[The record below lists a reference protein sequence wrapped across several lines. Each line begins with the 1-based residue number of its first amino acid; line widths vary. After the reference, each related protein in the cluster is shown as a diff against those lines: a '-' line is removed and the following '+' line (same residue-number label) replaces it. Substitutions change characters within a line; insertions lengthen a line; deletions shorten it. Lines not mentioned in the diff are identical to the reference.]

1 MNTITITAIQNALN
15 ASAAAAAAK
24 AQELTGE
31 IAVATFDCIHVP
43 LERILDDEILD
54 CLKPDV
60 AAITKDVLKD
70 VGVLDITP
78 MAKEF
83 CQWQGVVKF
92 GNKDAAIFAIDN
104 RYKCFVTVENDV
116 ATVYITKGF
125 RDCGERLIATNH
137 EGCFINGNTNLRST
151 FLDGVAFAIREM

>member
-1 MNTITITAIQNALN
+1 MNTNITAIQNALN

-24 AQELTGE
+24 AQALTDE
-31 IAVATFDCIHVP
+31 IMIAAFDCIHVP
-43 LERILDDEILD
+43 LERIIDDEILN
-54 CLKPDV
+54 CLTPEV

-70 VGVLDITP
+70 TGVLDITP
-78 MAKEF
+78 MAEKF
-83 CQWQGVVKF
+83 CEWQGVVKF
-92 GNKDAAIFAIDN
+92 GNKDAAIFAIDSK
-104 RYKCFVTVENDV
+104 YKCFVTVENDV

-137 EGCFINGNTNLRST
+137 EGCFINGNTILRST

>member
-24 AQELTGE
+24 AQALTDE
-31 IAVATFDCIHVP
+31 IAVAAFDCIHVP

-54 CLKPDV
+54 CLTPDV
-60 AAITKDVLKD
+60 AEITKDVLKD
-70 VGVLDITP
+70 VGVIDITP
-78 MAKEF
+78 MAEDF
-83 CQWQGVVKF
+83 CEWQGVVKF

-104 RYKCFVTVENDV
+104 KYKCFVTIEGNV
-116 ATVYITKGF
+116 ATVYITRGF